1 MRGAFRRMSLGQSN
15 DAGGED
21 GTGGTGTKV
30 PVGLCNN
37 QPSDLLATVFSETFG
52 SLGWGG
58 IRA

>member
-1 MRGAFRRMSLGQSN
+1 MSLGQSN